1 MHVGFQWGNLRE
13 RDHLEELSLDGRML
27 LKWIFNKWDRVG
39 MNYIDLAVDT
49 DRWRTLLNVVIN
61 LGVA

>member
-1 MHVGFQWGNLRE
+1 VHAGFQLGNLRE
-13 RDHLEELSLDGRML
+13 MGHLEELSVDERIL

-39 MNYIDLAVDT
+39 MNYIDLAQDT
-49 DRWRTLLNVVIN
+49 DRWRTPLNVIVN